1 MQEHNSGSAESA
13 QPSAPPEPSKT
24 PGFFE
29 KTFNWEHWPASVL
42 YIPLIPVWI
51 WYMLK
56 ARSFWFFTASN
67 PTIPF
72 GGYEGETKTD
82 IYAQM
87 PPEVYPKTLLAK
99 PAENFEDLTKRIVE
113 AGFEYPFI
121 VKPDVGR
128 KGLLFRKI
136 DNDAQLLEYHGYCP
150 IDYLVQELVELP
162 MELGVFYVRH
172 PSKQQGTITGIV
184 YRELQE
190 VLGDG
195 HSTVRALIKKHPQA
209 RLRAEE
215 MFRKHEQHL
224 ERVLTKGERFVLSY
238 AINRSRGARLFNL
251 NHEVDTELTAHFDRI
266 SMHSGGFFWGRFD
279 VKCRSI
285 EELRKGEHFSI
296 LEYNGAGASPSH
308 MYHCGLSLWQAY
320 GLILYHWRLMYEIC
334 VWNNANGHPYWPFW
348 KGLRYL
354 RAVQRH
360 LALLDQYD

>member
-1 MQEHNSGSAESA
+1 MQDQDSGSRSE
-13 QPSAPPEPSKT
+13 QPSAPTAAIK

-29 KTFNWEHWPASVL
+29 KISNWEHWPASVL
-42 YIPLIPVWI
+42 YIPMLFVWL
-51 WYMLK
+51 WYALK
-56 ARSFWFFTASN
+56 ARSLWFFTSSN

-87 PPEVYPKTLLAK
+87 PPDVYPKTILVK
-99 PAENFEDLTKRIVE
+99 PADSFEGLKKRMDE
-113 AGFEYPFI
+113 AGFQYPFI

-136 DNDAQLLEYHGYCP
+136 DSEAQLLEYHNYCP
-150 IDYLVQELVELP
+150 IDYLVQELVDTP

-195 HSTVRALIKKHPQA
+195 RSMLRELIQKHPQA

-215 MFRKHEQHL
+215 MFRKHEEHL
-224 ERVLTKGERFVLSY
+224 GRVLAEGERFVLSY

-251 NHEVDTELTAHFDRI
+251 NHEVDAALTALFDRI
-266 SMHSGGFFWGRFD
+266 SLHSGGFYWGRFD

-285 EELRKGEHFSI
+285 EELRKGQHFSI

-308 MYHCGLSLWQAY
+308 MYHSGLSLLQAY
-320 GLILYHWRLMYEIC
+320 RLILYHWRLMYEIC
-334 VWNNANGHPYWPFW
+334 VWNNAKGHPYWPFW

>member
-1 MQEHNSGSAESA
+1 MQDHDA
-13 QPSAPPEPSKT
+13 APHSEQETISLVSTK
-24 PGFFE
+24 PGLFE
-29 KTFNWEHWPASVL
+29 KIGNWELWPASVL
-42 YIPLIPVWI
+42 YIPMLFVWL
-51 WYMLK
+51 WYALRT
-56 ARSFWFFTASN
+56 RSLWYFTASN
-67 PTIPF
+67 PSIPF
-72 GGYEGETKTD
+72 GGYEGEAKTD

-87 PPEVYPKTLLAK
+87 PLDVFPKTLLAK
-99 PAENFEDLTKRIVE
+99 PSENFEDLKSRVAG
-113 AGFEYPFI
+113 AGFQYPFI

-136 DNDAQLLEYHGYCP
+136 DTEAQLLEYHQYCP
-150 IDYLVQELVELP
+150 IDYVVQELVDLP

-195 HSTVRALIKKHPQA
+195 RSTIHELIKMHPQA

-215 MFRKHEQHL
+215 MFRKHAEHL
-224 ERVLTKGERFVLSY
+224 ERVLAAGERFVLSY

-251 NHEVDTELTAHFDRI
+251 NHEVDAEMIAHFDRI
-266 SMHSGGFFWGRFD
+266 SLHSGGFFWGRFD
-279 VKCRSI
+279 VKCTSI
-285 EELRKGEHFSI
+285 EDLRKGQNFSI

-308 MYHCGLSLWQAY
+308 MYHSGLSLMQAY
-320 GLILYHWRLMYEIC
+320 RLILHHWHLMYEIC

-360 LALLDQYD
+360 LAILDQYD